1 MKKQFSKTI
10 SFLLVSLLTLG
21 VFVGC
26 GNNTTN
32 NTPNNKHQ
40 TETPNKNNNNNAT
53 TNNPTTNNATTNN
66 NGSNTN
72 TNKNESTNSGT
83 EKTFTL
89 DELSKYDGKNGQPA
103 YIAVDGV
110 VYDVT
115 SNFPNGEH
123 HGCKAGTDAT
133 ESIKNVSHGSGILS
147 NSPVV
152 GKLAH

>member
-1 MKKQFSKTI
+1 MKKHFPKTI
-10 SFLLVSLLTLG
+10 SFLLVALLIVG
-21 VFVGC
+21 IFVGC
-26 GNNTTN
+26 SNTGTGTGTGTNNTTTN
-32 NTPNNKHQ
+32 DKNKP
-40 TETPNKNNNNNAT
+40 ENS
-53 TNNPTTNNATTNN
+53 TNNST
-66 NGSNTN
+66 
-72 TNKNESTNSGT
+72 TNKNESSNSGT

-89 DELSKYDGKNGQPA
+89 DELSKYNGTNGQPA

-147 NSPVV
+147 SSPVV
-152 GKLAH
+152 GKLKH